1 MVYSDVVK
9 NGLILPRKEKYTKSD
24 YKKLVK
30 TGYLAKEARF
40 ICICS
45 AIYHN
50 SIYSNFFDSLKLRVE
65 CKII

>member
-9 NGLILPRKEKYTKSD
+9 NGLILSKKEKYTKID
-24 YKKLVK
+24 FERLVK
-30 TGYLAKEARF
+30 AGYSAKDARF
-40 ICICS
+40 ICVCS

-50 SIYSNFFDSLKLRVE
+50 SIYSSFFDSLKLRVE